1 MHHDEIDTDVDLVRR
16 LIAAQ
21 KPPWAGL
28 PIAPVTSTGTANA
41 MYRLGDGM
49 VVRLPLR
56 PSGTRAVEKEH
67 RWLPALAPQLP
78 VGIPLP
84 LLRGRPTDDYALPW
98 SVYPWF
104 EGEDATTA
112 TFDPGQAASD
122 VAGFVDALRSI
133 DPTGAPEP
141 SAAAYGRGVPL
152 AARDDYTRRAID
164 ASRHLVDTDAV
175 TSAWEAARRVPEWDR
190 PAVWVHGDIAS
201 GNLLFRDG
209 RLSAVIDF
217 SSLGI
222 GDPACD
228 LIVAWEMFDAESRQV
243 LRSELQVDDAT
254 WERSRGWALSTAIVA
269 LPYYEETNPFMAA
282 QARHKLAVV
291 LGE

>member
-1 MHHDEIDTDVDLVRR
+1 MHHDEIDTNVDLVRR
-16 LIAAQ
+16 LLTTQ
-21 KPPWAGL
+21 KPDWTDLA
-28 PIAPVTSTGTANA
+28 IAPVTSTGTSNA
-41 MYRLGDGM
+41 MYRLGDDM

-56 PSGTRAVEKEH
+56 PSGANAVKNEH
-67 RWLPALAPQLP
+67 RWLPVLAPQLP
-78 VGIPLP
+78 VDIPIPL
-84 LLRGRPTDDYALPW
+84 LLGRATDGYPLPW

-112 TFDPGQAASD
+112 TFDQRRAASD
-122 VAGFVDALRSI
+122 LAGFIDALGSI

-141 SAAAYGRGVPL
+141 NAAAYGRGCPL
-152 AARDDYTRRAID
+152 AERDDYTRQAID
-164 ASRHLVDTDAV
+164 ASRHLVDADAV
-175 TSAWEAARRVPEWDR
+175 TTAWEAALHAPEWDR
-190 PAVWVHGDIAS
+190 PAAWVHGDIAS
-201 GNLLFRDG
+201 GNLLFRNG

-217 SSLGI
+217 SSVGI

-228 LIVAWEMFDAESRQV
+228 LSVAWEMFHAESRQV
-243 LRSELQVDDAT
+243 LRADLDVDDAT

-269 LPYYEETNPFMAA
+269 LPYYEHTNPFMAA